1 MNALF
6 TFRQDAP
13 NIWSIVLEKKNLE
26 SEKLRNEEDKNAL
39 MSNIIFEVKSF
50 RKFQETVEKSKSKLS
65 LMENAIVN
73 SKSYSGFKNTD
84 NGTSRFIE
92 NIFKE
97 RTSSLERES
106 NSQNAIV
113 KFLTKELLSW

>member
-1 MNALF
+1 
-6 TFRQDAP
+6 
-13 NIWSIVLEKKNLE
+13 
-26 SEKLRNEEDKNAL
+26 

-113 KFLTKELLSW
+113 KFLTKELLS

>member
-50 RKFQETVEKSKSKLS
+50 RKFQETVERKLS

-106 NSQNAIV
+106 NSQDAIV